1 MKKTGITLLTILSLP
16 LIISSCKVLTISNGH
31 KFVDLGL
38 SVKWATCNIGAEKP
52 EDYGDYFAWGETV
65 PHYESGYAQD
75 ELQEHWKAD
84 MSDGYWWSTYKWSK
98 DTDSTLTKYCNDSN
112 LGNDGVTD
120 KMTELVSADD
130 AAKALWG
137 GKWRMPTKSEMEELF
152 NQCTWTWTKENGVY
166 GYRVTSMIPGYT
178 DRSIFLPAAGGRG
191 GKNIYGI
198 DYDGR
203 YWSSSLN
210 TRESSMAWCIY
221 FVNGDMEKEI
231 DDVSVTSISRHNGQS
246 IRPVCP

>member
-1 MKKTGITLLTILSLP
+1 M
-16 LIISSCKVLTISNGH
+16 
-31 KFVDLGL
+31 
-38 SVKWATCNIGAEKP
+38 
-52 EDYGDYFAWGETV
+52 
-65 PHYESGYAQD
+65 
-75 ELQEHWKAD
+75 
-84 MSDGYWWSTYKWSK
+84 
-98 DTDSTLTKYCNDSN
+98 TKYCGDSSFGYN
-112 LGNDGVTD
+112 GFTD
-120 KMTELVSADD
+120 NKTILDPEDDAAHVNWGGAWRTPTDAEMTEL
-130 AAKALWG
+130 
-137 GKWRMPTKSEMEELF
+137 RE
-152 NQCTWTWTKENGVY
+152 QCTWTWTKENGVY